1 MGHSLRRENILD
13 PRVAAAG
20 PFWHAPRK
28 WRRPVTS
35 RNPRLCT
42 ASTGG
47 SKREENG
54 KEGHQG
60 SRGWLASLDWSAGRM
75 EGVVES
81 CRFISI
87 SRSRLVRGRR
97 DTPVNRSCLRGER
110 ASSSSFNP
118 WPNLCELRTFRRD
131 RAVASRRRR
140 TSPSFP
146 FSSLITFEETV
157 RACTLRASRLEIIQ
171 SCVRTILKLRIWGS
185 T

>member
-118 WPNLCELRTFRRD
+118 WPNLSTRQGSCVTKATDVAKLSFFFFGYFRR
-131 RAVASRRRR
+131 
-140 TSPSFP
+140 
-146 FSSLITFEETV
+146 SSSHMYF
-157 RACTLRASRLEIIQ
+157 Q
-171 SCVRTILKLRIWGS
+171 SVT

>member
-28 WRRPVTS
+28 WRRPLTS

-118 WPNLCELRTFRRD
+118 WPNLCELRTSRRD

-146 FSSLITFEETV
+146 FSSSITFEETV

-171 SCVRTILKLRIWGS
+171 SCVRRILKLRI
-185 T
+185 